1 MSLNIDLS
9 NVKTNIEEVKEEEIK
24 EEVKEEVKDEVK
36 EEVKTTP
43 TRSLALNLENVAS
56 IVEEEEILSEFNIDR
71 VDIERIV
78 AAIGA
83 GLATESVINA
93 RILDENLV
101 QEAKGILKTV
111 VRKGKLTKKMICP
124 EGFKA
129 SKSGMCE
136 RMSSKDIIAF
146 KKRGMKAAKTRAR
159 HAPLAASMK
168 SRKRSMLVRGAN
180 AGRVNRL
187 SPAPAHTQVN

>member
-1 MSLNIDLS
+1 MNLNIDLS
-9 NVKTNIEEVKEEEIK
+9 SVEKQSKYHENE
-24 EEVKEEVKDEVK
+24 DERTYSSESPK
-36 EEVKTTP
+36 
-43 TRSLALNLENVAS
+43 RFNLALNLEEVS
-56 IVEEEEILSEFNIDR
+56 KIEEEKEIISDFELEQGYID
-71 VDIERIV
+71 RIV

-124 EGFKA
+124 EGFRA
-129 SKSGMCE
+129 SNSGMCE
-136 RMSSKDIIAF
+136 RMTSRDIIAF
-146 KKRGMKAAKTRAR
+146 KKRAMKAARSRAR
-159 HAPLAASMK
+159 HAPLASSMK

-187 SPAPAHTQVN
+187 TPAPAHTQVK

>member
-9 NVKTNIEEVKEEEIK
+9 NIKTNTVEEEAKEVEEEVKSNTSK
-24 EEVKEEVKDEVK
+24 LS
-36 EEVKTTP
+36 
-43 TRSLALNLENVAS
+43 RSLALNLENVAS
-56 IVEEEEILSEFNIDR
+56 IAEEEEILSEFNIDCN
-71 VDIERIV
+71 DIDRLV

-136 RMSSKDIIAF
+136 RMSSTDIIAF
-146 KKRGMKAAKTRAR
+146 KKRGMKAAKSRAR

>member
-1 MSLNIDLS
+1 MNLNIDLS
-9 NVKTNIEEVKEEEIK
+9 NVETQSKFHE
-24 EEVKEEVKDEVK
+24 DEDTQSFQSPK
-36 EEVKTTP
+36 GFN
-43 TRSLALNLENVAS
+43 LALNLEAVAQ
-56 IVEEEEILSEFNIDR
+56 IEEEKEIISEFELEQSYID
-71 VDIERIV
+71 RIV

-124 EGFKA
+124 EGFRA
-129 SKSGMCE
+129 SNSGMCE
-136 RMSSKDIIAF
+136 RMTSRDIIAF
-146 KKRGMKAAKTRAR
+146 KKRAMKAARSRAR
-159 HAPLAASMK
+159 HAPLASSMK

-187 SPAPAHTQVN
+187 TPAPAHTQVK

>member
-1 MSLNIDLS
+1 MNLNIDLS
-9 NVKTNIEEVKEEEIK
+9 NVETQSKFHEDESEEIS
-24 EEVKEEVKDEVK
+24 KDENDPSSESSK
-36 EEVKTTP
+36 KFN
-43 TRSLALNLENVAS
+43 LALNLEAVAQ
-56 IVEEEEILSEFNIDR
+56 IEEEKEIISEFELEQSYID
-71 VDIERIV
+71 RIV

-101 QEAKGILKTV
+101 QEGTKGILKTV

-124 EGFKA
+124 EGFRA
-129 SKSGMCE
+129 SNSGMCE
-136 RMSSKDIIAF
+136 RMTSRDIIAF
-146 KKRGMKAAKTRAR
+146 KKRAMKAARSRAR
-159 HAPLAASMK
+159 HAPLASSMK

-187 SPAPAHTQVN
+187 TPAPAHTQVK